1 MLSPNYQLYFFD
13 TEFSMRG
20 EHTELI
26 SLGITTLNDVNYY
39 GVSSEFNL
47 EGIDP
52 WLETNVI
59 SKLPPK
65 SSWIPRD
72 TIKQEVQEYLIHTK
86 ESGKIALFVGWF
98 CSYDWY
104 LLCSLM
110 GGMLNLPIAVSQC
123 PIDIRQLCIMN
134 NVKLRLEKPKE
145 AHNALVDAK
154 WTKNLYLAYLASI

>member
-1 MLSPNYQLYFFD
+1 MRGFIHNIIIPIILVKFSCVFWYNNNMLSPNYQLYFFD

-72 TIKQEVQEYLIHTK
+72 TIKQEVQEFL
-86 ESGKIALFVGWF
+86 
-98 CSYDWY
+98 
-104 LLCSLM
+104 
-110 GGMLNLPIAVSQC
+110 SQM
-123 PIDIRQLCIMN
+123 QLEE
-134 NVKLRLEKPKE
+134 VKT
-145 AHNALVDAK
+145 N
-154 WTKNLYLAYLASI
+154 